1 MIYFVNNYNNI
12 KKSFNIGKNLFLKIN
27 LLKYILIFF
36 SINIYKYLIKKLN
49 WRTKIK
55 SFIRTKF

>member
-27 LLKYILIFF
+27 LLKYISIFF
-36 SINIYKYLIKKLN
+36 SINIYKYFIKKLN
-49 WRTKIK
+49 W
-55 SFIRTKF
+55 